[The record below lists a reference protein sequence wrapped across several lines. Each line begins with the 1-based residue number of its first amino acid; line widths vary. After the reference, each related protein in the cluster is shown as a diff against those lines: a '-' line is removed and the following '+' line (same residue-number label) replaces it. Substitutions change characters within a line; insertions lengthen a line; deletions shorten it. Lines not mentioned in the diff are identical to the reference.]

1 MKNTPKKILKFL
13 LGICIF
19 FIAICIGS
27 SAKGDS
33 SLNNTHNELVTTIN
47 NSKEDLTHKEEEL
60 SKAKTEKRI

>member
-1 MKNTPKKILKFL
+1 MKNTPKKKILKFL

-33 SLNNTHNELVTTIN
+33 NLNNIILIIN
-47 NSKEDLTHKEEEL
+47 
-60 SKAKTEKRI
+60 

>member
-1 MKNTPKKILKFL
+1 MKNAPKKILKFL

-33 SLNNTHNELVTTIN
+33 NLNNTHNELVTTIN
-47 NSKEDLTHKEEEL
+47 N
-60 SKAKTEKRI
+60 